1 MKYKKQKF
9 PFTQSFIHI
18 TKRPGVVLLLSY
30 TRITEIMQHLGTNIS
45 RKYNYKKKTKKQHA
59 KCNVA
64 LWQHSVTE
72 QSLLSR
78 HFQNITSAR
87 VPVSG

>member
-45 RKYNYKKKTKKQHA
+45 RKYNYKKNSTLNATLRYGNTALQSRVCSVDISRTLHQHEF
-59 KCNVA
+59 
-64 LWQHSVTE
+64 L
-72 QSLLSR
+72 
-78 HFQNITSAR
+78 
-87 VPVSG
+87 

>member
-45 RKYNYKKKTKKQHA
+45 RKYNYKKKNKK
-59 KCNVA
+59 
-64 LWQHSVTE
+64 T
-72 QSLLSR
+72 
-78 HFQNITSAR
+78 AR
-87 VPVSG
+87 

>member
-45 RKYNYKKKTKKQHA
+45 RKYNYKKKQKNSTLNATLRYGNTALQSRVCSADISRTLHQHEF
-59 KCNVA
+59 
-64 LWQHSVTE
+64 L
-72 QSLLSR
+72 
-78 HFQNITSAR
+78 
-87 VPVSG
+87 